1 MDKRAVIYLAGHRGL
16 VGSAIQ
22 RRLER
27 DGYEHVITRTSQ
39 ELDLTSQTAVEDFFT
54 REKPEY
60 VFLCAGKV
68 GGIMA
73 NSLYP
78 AEFIYQNLMIGA
90 NVIHA
95 AYRHGVR
102 KLLNMGSSCIYPRL
116 APPPLKE
123 EYLLTSALEP
133 TNEGYALA
141 KITAIKLCQYY
152 NQQYGTNY
160 ISVMP
165 TNQYGI
171 GDNFNM
177 ETAHLLPMVLRR
189 FHLAKLLAADD
200 FDGIRS
206 DLRRHRLGWGLDD
219 HVDFNNKTALEKVLN
234 QVGAYRDRVI
244 MWGDGSAYR
253 ELMCS
258 DDLADACIYLMNT
271 KNYTEIGKFVNITG
285 GKDIRLYELFERI
298 KHIIG
303 FNGAIEYDATK
314 PNGTPRKQMDPS
326 LIQHLGWTPRIS
338 LEKGIDALY
347 RWYINE

>member
-1 MDKRAVIYLAGHRGL
+1 MMDKRAVIYLAGHRGL

-39 ELDLTSQTAVEDFFT
+39 ELDLTNQTAVEDFFT

-116 APPPLKE
+116 APQPLKE

-141 KITAIKLCQYY
+141 KIAAIKLCRYY
-152 NQQYGTNY
+152 NRQYGTNY

-177 ETAHLLPMVLRR
+177 ETAHLLPMVLLVLGYVMGQLLHLSELGSIGTAALAFALSVGILILVDRR
-189 FHLAKLLAADD
+189 LK
-200 FDGIRS
+200 RS
-206 DLRRHRLGWGLDD
+206 RSMTFRIIQI
-219 HVDFNNKTALEKVLN
+219 K
-234 QVGAYRDRVI
+234 GA
-244 MWGDGSAYR
+244 
-253 ELMCS
+253 
-258 DDLADACIYLMNT
+258 
-271 KNYTEIGKFVNITG
+271 
-285 GKDIRLYELFERI
+285 
-298 KHIIG
+298 
-303 FNGAIEYDATK
+303 
-314 PNGTPRKQMDPS
+314 
-326 LIQHLGWTPRIS
+326 
-338 LEKGIDALY
+338 
-347 RWYINE
+347 